1 MKNINPIIKYPQ
13 KFFNHTFGGI
23 SHRNSKDNTSQI
35 QFQKRYYAE
44 GHSLFD
50 MKRQHCMAERLG
62 RAVDD
67 KYYSLPLPQDETDKN
82 PNLKQHP
89 LW

>member
-1 MKNINPIIKYPQ
+1 MKLLTEVIPTALKEIVCLKVSQTDLRKAIIQ
-13 KFFNHTFGGI
+13 ERTWEFA
-23 SHRNSKDNTSQI
+23 
-35 QFQKRYYAE
+35 AE

>member
-1 MKNINPIIKYPQ
+1 
-13 KFFNHTFGGI
+13 
-23 SHRNSKDNTSQI
+23 
-35 QFQKRYYAE
+35 
-44 GHSLFD
+44 
-50 MKRQHCMAERLG
+50 MAERLG

-89 LW
+89 RGNSIIDDLSVTFGLTQK

>member
-1 MKNINPIIKYPQ
+1 MRY
-13 KFFNHTFGGI
+13 
-23 SHRNSKDNTSQI
+23 TSS
-35 QFQKRYYAE
+35 RRRLP
-44 GHSLFD
+44 LFD